1 MTDTARAVLDRLAEL
16 GITYE
21 LAEHAPA
28 HTMADCMETD
38 LRLGCVTAK
47 NYFLTTKNQ
56 KRFYLCLVRPE
67 ARFKTADISRQAGSS
82 RLSFAAEEHMQ
93 RLLRVYPGAVSPLGL
108 LFDEGREVQLL
119 VDRALAD
126 ARRLAFHPC
135 DNSLTVAMSGGDF
148 FRRFLPALDREPLFV
163 DIHDFLEPSSAE
175 DSGQ

>member
-1 MTDTARAVLDRLAEL
+1 MTDTAREVLARLAGL
-16 GITYE
+16 GIAYE

-38 LRLGCVTAK
+38 RRLGCVTAK

-67 ARFKTADISRQAGSS
+67 ARFRTADISRQAGSS

-108 LFDEGREVQLL
+108 IFDEGRQVQLL
-119 VDRALAD
+119 VDRALKD
-126 ARRLAFHPC
+126 AQRLAFHPC
-135 DNSLTVAMSGGDF
+135 DNCLTVAMSGEAF
-148 FRRFLPALDREPLFV
+148 FRSFLPALDREPFFV
-163 DIHDFLEPSSAE
+163 DIHDFLDAAHE
-175 DSGQ
+175 